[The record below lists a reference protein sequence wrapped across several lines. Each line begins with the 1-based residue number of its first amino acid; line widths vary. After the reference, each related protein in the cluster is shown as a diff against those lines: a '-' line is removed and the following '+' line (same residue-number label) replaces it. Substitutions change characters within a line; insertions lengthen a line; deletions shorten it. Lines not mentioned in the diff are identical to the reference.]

1 MKNKKFA
8 PQSILS
14 IHYFIHFSIMGI
26 FLPYFNLYCY
36 HLNFSELQIGIMSAT
51 RTLSMVIFSIFWG
64 TISGYFFS
72 RKSAY
77 IICTFSSALIWA
89 FFLFTTSFLP
99 MLILMIFYSAF
110 YGPIIAFLETYS
122 IEVLETSGS
131 TKKKYGNIRVWGSVS
146 FILMAVFIGQISGI
160 FSIEIIILLILTGSI
175 VQAFFSF
182 KIPKAVEKNKKHT
195 IKNIK
200 QFFTRRTCFFLACSF
215 FMLVSHGTYYGF
227 FSIHLE
233 NLGFSYTFI
242 GLAWGLATLSEIAVM
257 LKSHLIFKRFS
268 LNSILIFSFITSAV
282 RWLILFKAESAPAIL
297 FAQILHAIT
306 YGTFHIGC
314 ILYIDK
320 LTSKE
325 TKTLGQIV
333 NNSVS
338 YGLGIMIGFIVNG
351 VFFKEYGA
359 LLFIFSTV
367 TALTG
372 CLILL
377 ISFRFKPAKTMK

>member
-1 MKNKKFA
+1 MKKKNFT

-36 HLNFSELQIGIMSAT
+36 HLNFSEFQIGIMSAT
-51 RTLSMVIFSIFWG
+51 RTLSMVLFSIFWG

-77 IICTFSSALIWA
+77 IICTSLSTLVWM
-89 FFLFTTSFLP
+89 FFLFTSDFWP
-99 MLILMIFYSAF
+99 MLFIMALYSVF

-131 TKKKYGNIRVWGSVS
+131 TKKKYGNIRVWGSIS
-146 FILMAVFIGQISGI
+146 FILVAVFVGPITGK
-160 FSIEIIILLILTGSI
+160 FSIEIIIFLILAGSAA
-175 VQAFFSF
+175 QALFSF
-182 KIPKAVEKNKKHT
+182 KMPKPVEINKKHT

-200 QFFTRRTCFFLACSF
+200 QFFTLPTCLFLICTF
-215 FMLVSHGTYYGF
+215 FMLISHGTYYGF

-233 NLGFSYTFI
+233 KLGYSYVFI
-242 GLAWGLATLSEIAVM
+242 GIAWGLATFSEIGVM
-257 LKSHLIFKRFS
+257 LKSHIIFKRFS
-268 LNSILIFSFITSAV
+268 LNSILIFSLITSAV
-282 RWLILFKAESAPAIL
+282 RWLILFSAESPPAIL
-297 FAQILHAIT
+297 FAQMLHAIT

-325 TKTLGQIV
+325 TKTFGQIV
-333 NNSVS
+333 NNAVS
-338 YGLGIMIGFIVNG
+338 YGLGIMTGLIINGF
-351 VFFKEYGA
+351 FFAEYGPY
-359 LLFIFSTV
+359 LFIFSAV
-367 TALTG
+367 SALTG
-372 CLILL
+372 CSILL
-377 ISFRFKPAKTMK
+377 ISFSFKPR